1 MKFLKKV
8 LKKIY
13 YLLIDNLVYYYKLI
27 KFKLIDSK
35 KNISGIQDN
44 HLPDGKKI
52 IVSLT
57 SIPSRYSKLYLTL
70 ETIME
75 QTLKPDKIVLYLGE
89 NNKNIELPKEL
100 KKMTER
106 GLTIKYVEDKKLK
119 PHTKYFYSMQ
129 EYPNDIIIT
138 VDDDILYDKRVIEN
152 LYNSY
157 QKHQDCISAMRVH
170 KITFNE
176 KKEIKSN
183 LEWEWEYNKQDAL
196 IPNHYLDATGVGGVL
211 YPPSIMPK
219 ETFNVEIIDKL
230 ALNADDMWL
239 KFTEIKNNI
248 KVVKATKKNYRLF
261 NVKGT
266 QEIALNFLNVHQ
278 GLNDEI
284 IKKLVDY
291 YNITY
296 KDFKK

>member
-1 MKFLKKV
+1 
-8 LKKIY
+8 
-13 YLLIDNLVYYYKLI
+13 
-27 KFKLIDSK
+27 
-35 KNISGIQDN
+35 
-44 HLPDGKKI
+44 
-52 IVSLT
+52 
-57 SIPSRYSKLYLTL
+57 
-70 ETIME
+70 
-75 QTLKPDKIVLYLGE
+75 
-89 NNKNIELPKEL
+89 
-100 KKMTER
+100 
-106 GLTIKYVEDKKLK
+106 
-119 PHTKYFYSMQ
+119 
-129 EYPNDIIIT
+129 
-138 VDDDILYDKRVIEN
+138 
-152 LYNSY
+152 
-157 QKHQDCISAMRVH
+157 
-170 KITFNE
+170 
-176 KKEIKSN
+176 
-183 LEWEWEYNKQDAL
+183 
-196 IPNHYLDATGVGGVL
+196 
-211 YPPSIMPK
+211 MPK